1 MKATDILPDN
11 MNQIVR
17 DGVVIRKGTVG
28 AFIQNAKL
36 WADPASNAELKA
48 VAERDMREALPAM
61 SAMGLFEI
69 FELKDVRLRM
79 LLERDAGE

>member
-1 MKATDILPDN
+1 MKATDILSDN
-11 MNQIVR
+11 TNQIVR
-17 DGVVIRKGTVG
+17 DGVVIRKGTVS

-36 WADPASNAELKA
+36 WADSASSAELKA